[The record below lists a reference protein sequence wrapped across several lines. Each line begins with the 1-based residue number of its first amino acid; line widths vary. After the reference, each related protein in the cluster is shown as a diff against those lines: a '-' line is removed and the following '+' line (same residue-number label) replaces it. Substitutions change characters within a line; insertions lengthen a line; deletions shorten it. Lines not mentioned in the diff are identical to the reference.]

1 MSTHHRLSDLL
12 GCEVVDESGGTL
24 GHVHD
29 VVCDRRPA
37 EARVSAL
44 LVRSAGLF
52 SRLGLPG
59 GRRADRIDWQDVRRI
74 EGHRIVVLA
83 GARVRRE

>member
-1 MSTHHRLSDLL
+1 VSTHHRLSDLL

-37 EARVSAL
+37 GGMQAL
-44 LVRSAGLF
+44 SSTDL
-52 SRLGLPG
+52 
-59 GRRADRIDWQDVRRI
+59 
-74 EGHRIVVLA
+74 IVVRHQAPQL
-83 GARVRRE
+83 